1 MIFNKKRQSESILN
15 PLVHQLIRS
24 KRKSISLMVNEN
36 AELIVKA
43 PIKTS
48 IDFINQLI
56 EKKQIWIEKTIK
68 AASLKK
74 HVPKKIENGENFYS
88 YGIQYPLEI
97 IDNTDF
103 AIKFENGKFLLSSDC
118 VQFGK
123 NYFELWYKK
132 QAKFYL
138 RKRSLE
144 LAKLFKFN
152 VKQVKISSAD
162 RRWGSCSSSG
172 NINLSWRLMMAPIEI
187 IDYVICHELAHL
199 IELNHSD
206 RFWQL
211 VQNMVP
217 DYKERRKWLK
227 ENGFRLEL

>member
-1 MIFNKKRQSESILN
+1 MFFKPKKQLESKLN
-15 PLVHQLIRS
+15 PIVHQLIRS
-24 KRKSISLMVNEN
+24 KRKSISLMINEN

-43 PIKTS
+43 PMKTS

-56 EKKQIWIEKTIK
+56 EKKKIWIEKTLN
-68 AASLKK
+68 AVLLKK
-74 HVPKKIENGENFYS
+74 REPKKIESGEIFYS
-88 YGIQYPLEI
+88 FGIQYPLEI
-97 IDNTDF
+97 IENVDF
-103 AIKFENGKFLLSSDC
+103 AIRFEKGKFLLSSDC

-123 NYFELWYKK
+123 KYFELWYKK
-132 QAKFYL
+132 QANHYL
-138 RKRSLE
+138 KKRTFEFAQLYN
-144 LAKLFKFN
+144 FN
-152 VKQVKISSAD
+152 VKLVKISSAD

-199 IELNHSD
+199 IELNHSN

-227 ENGFRLEL
+227 DNGFRFEL